1 MEFCKRLCKGW
12 WFVKHGV
19 NFFDSLGV
27 DKSAVRYVYEYHKLT
42 KALVVQD
49 HRREIM
55 ADFSFFLQYSDDDI
69 IQMNIQNWWS
79 LWEIGGF
86 LYLLFN
92 ICNYIGSSIY
102 QINRLQFF
110 HVAIN

>member
-1 MEFCKRLCKGW
+1 MVCKTWSDL
-12 WFVKHGV
+12 
-19 NFFDSLGV
+19 FFDSLGV

-69 IQMNIQNWWS
+69 IQMNIQNWWP
-79 LWEIGGF
+79 LWEIGGY
-86 LYLLFN
+86 LCLLFN
-92 ICNYIGSSIY
+92 ICNFIGLSIY
-102 QINRLQFF
+102 KINRLQFF
-110 HVAIN
+110 HST

>member
-1 MEFCKRLCKGW
+1 M
-12 WFVKHGV
+12 
-19 NFFDSLGV
+19 
-27 DKSAVRYVYEYHKLT
+27 RYVYEYHKLT

-79 LWEIGGF
+79 LWEIGGGGGG
-86 LYLLFN
+86 
-92 ICNYIGSSIY
+92 ISVIY
-102 QINRLQFF
+102 WFVNLP
-110 HVAIN
+110 N